1 MVVSEHSINAKLL
14 YALLLNRTMLSQ
26 KSGWVSE
33 DGNVYV
39 IYTIKQ
45 MANDLNRSERTVK
58 TALCELE
65 NAGLLTRV
73 RQGLTKANRLFLQIP
88 DGVQLSS
95 PLMGKGCLSEV
106 QKTAPLDGQ
115 KLPTSNTDTEYK
127 EHSKTKRVESTRRRY
142 GEFQNVFLSETELEN
157 IRQTIPDWQDYMER
171 LSGYMA
177 STGKQYQN
185 HAATIIR
192 WARQDHPVSRQ
203 RNYESE
209 EYETL

>member
-1 MVVSEHSINAKLL
+1 MIGTLTASSK
-14 YALLLNRTMLSQ
+14 
-26 KSGWVSE
+26 
-33 DGNVYV
+33 
-39 IYTIKQ
+39 
-45 MANDLNRSERTVK
+45 LNRSH
-58 TALCELE
+58 
-65 NAGLLTRV
+65 
-73 RQGLTKANRLFLQIP
+73 FLY
-88 DGVQLSS
+88 
-95 PLMGKGCLSEV
+95 KGIC
-106 QKTAPLDGQ
+106 
-115 KLPTSNTDTEYK
+115 TEII
-127 EHSKTKRVESTRRRY
+127 SVI
-142 GEFQNVFLSETELEN
+142 FLHQLEN